1 MEIKTGD
8 YNIWI
13 EGDIIHY
20 EGTLRLSGT
29 DAYQEILA
37 LMQTVLEQQPPVIT
51 LDLTQLEFLNSS
63 GINLLAKFTI
73 ELRKHP
79 ETAVKVLGSTRIPWQ
94 SKSLPNLQKLHKG
107 VELVIN

>member
-1 MEIKTGD
+1 MEIKTGE
-8 YNIWI
+8 YNVWN
-13 EGDIIHY
+13 EGSIIHY

-29 DAYQEILA
+29 DAYQPILE
-37 LMQTVLEQQPPVIT
+37 LMQQVLAEKPQNVV

-79 ETAVKVLGSTRIPWQ
+79 DMPVKVVGSSKIPRQ

-107 VELVIN
+107 VELVIV